1 MHLIKSFDKIGA
13 VGILLTAITSPCCFP
28 LFGFILPA
36 LGLGSFELFG
46 SWTSYIFNGSILI
59 VIIGLGLSY
68 KRHKGLYPLLIAVPA
83 ISSFFY
89 GDYFAEFDYKLIFIY
104 VGMLGILIAAFINFY
119 KNKTHNNIPFHW
131 NLFNKNRI
139 ELKSIIS
146 CPKCGFKKEET
157 MRMDSC
163 EFFYSCEN
171 CKEVLKP
178 KKGDCCVHCS
188 YGTSKCP
195 PIQQGVK
202 CC

>member
-1 MHLIKSFDKIGA
+1 MHLTKSFDKIGA
-13 VGILLTAITSPCCFP
+13 VGIFLTAFTSPCCFP
-28 LFGFILPA
+28 LFGFILSA
-36 LGLGSFELFG
+36 LGFESFELFG
-46 SWTSYIFNGSILI
+46 SWTNYIFIGLILLSLL
-59 VIIGLGLSY
+59 GLGLSY
-68 KRHKGLYPLLIAVPA
+68 KRHKCLYPLLIAVPG
-83 ISSFFY
+83 IISFFY
-89 GDYFAEFDYKLIFIY
+89 GYYFVGFENRLIFIY
-104 VGMLGILIAAFINFY
+104 TGMLGILMAAVINFY
-119 KNKTHNNIPFHW
+119 KNKTHYKPFHW
-131 NLFNKNRI
+131 NILKKNRI

-157 MRMDSC
+157 MPIDSC

-195 PIQQGVK
+195 PLQQGVK